1 MTAFV
6 EKVSEVQETKQY
18 DLFCSWSCFCMVVFA
33 AMRYQYKVRELGKDE
48 VQDMEA
54 MSLKKLKTKLDHK
67 KEYAVE
73 YTNKHNN
80 FISTTLRGKEPK

>member
-1 MTAFV
+1 
-6 EKVSEVQETKQY
+6 
-18 DLFCSWSCFCMVVFA
+18 
-33 AMRYQYKVRELGKDE
+33 MRYTYKVREIGKEE

-54 MSLKKLKTKLDHK
+54 MSLKKLKAKLDHK

-80 FISTTLRGKEPK
+80 FISTTLRVKNLSNEK

>member
-1 MTAFV
+1 
-6 EKVSEVQETKQY
+6 
-18 DLFCSWSCFCMVVFA
+18 
-33 AMRYQYKVRELGKDE
+33 MRYTYKVREIGKEE

-54 MSLKKLKTKLDHK
+54 MSLKKLKAKLDHK

-80 FISTTLRGKEPK
+80 FISTTITGKEPK